1 MNILNLLS
9 KSTIQIRFQIY
20 ISNLLLS
27 PFGQSCSPCLSYEQ
41 KFHYTQETRK
51 CDRQTDRQ
59 TDMCNCN
66 VIAFNKSSKVGF
78 KIYFQSFV
86 YSDAVSKL
94 SKVS

>member
-1 MNILNLLS
+1 MNILNLLL
-9 KSTIQIRFQIY
+9 KSTVQIRFQIY

-27 PFGQSCSPCLSYEQ
+27 PFGQSCSPLTL
-41 KFHYTQETRK
+41 KNQESV
-51 CDRQTDRQ
+51 TDRQ
-59 TDMCNCN
+59 TDMCKCN

-86 YSDAVSKL
+86 YRDDVSKL